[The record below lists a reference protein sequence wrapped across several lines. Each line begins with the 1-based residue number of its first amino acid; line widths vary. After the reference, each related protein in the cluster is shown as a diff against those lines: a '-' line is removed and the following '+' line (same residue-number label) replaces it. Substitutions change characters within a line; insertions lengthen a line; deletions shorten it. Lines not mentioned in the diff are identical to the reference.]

1 VYERV
6 APPTQE
12 PEPPFG
18 VIAFAAKGGTTLD
31 AITGV
36 TVCWICGASG
46 VCGATIDTS
55 DDAFDGGEDA
65 EI

>member
-1 VYERV
+1 
-6 APPTQE
+6 
-12 PEPPFG
+12 
-18 VIAFAAKGGTTLD
+18 VIAFGAKGGTTLD

-65 EI
+65 EM